1 MLITEK
7 MDKLLDPKSVEFIL
21 YSKMNPTMSML
32 GMFKKQDLQG
42 SKHFAFATD
51 RTSAEDD
58 ILNGILHEPV
68 EMEEASQLP
77 QIEISGIQE
86 ESGHV
91 TKLGFEMQFTEE
103 AVSDN
108 KNYSNVQRT
117 LERAGYVMQRT
128 LNRYAYQVL
137 ISNAEAP
144 TGYDTDPESWAT
156 EGNEEIDNNVKT
168 MQRAFN
174 NQEGY
179 DYNMTNMY
187 VSKESLWGAE
197 DYYDATRINGFDP
210 NNVRGMSLQGIQ
222 ELDSGLLGI
231 DANLQPAM
239 WYYNVHP
246 EDNTYNDSFGS
257 FINVNRVEQND
268 ELPRGLKIQMYVE
281 FGFAVLE
288 PRAVL
293 FQEGI

>member
-7 MDKLLDPKSVEFIL
+7 MDKLLSPSSVEFIL
-21 YSKMNPTMSML
+21 YTKMNPHLNML
-32 GMFKKQDLQG
+32 GMFKKQDLHG
-42 SKHFAFATD
+42 DKHFAFATD
-51 RTSAEDD
+51 RNSAEDD

-77 QIEISGIQE
+77 QINISGIQE
-86 ESGHV
+86 ESGNT
-91 TKLGFEMQFTEE
+91 TKLGFEMEFTEE
-103 AVSDN
+103 AVNDN

-128 LNRYAYQVL
+128 LNRYAYATLVA
-137 ISNAEAP
+137 NAEAP
-144 TGYDTDPESWAT
+144 TGFDSDPTSWAT
-156 EGNEEIDNNVKT
+156 SNDNVDEDIKT

-187 VSKESLWGAE
+187 VNKESLWGAE

-210 NNVRGMSLQGIQ
+210 NNVRGMSLQGIN
-222 ELDSGLLGI
+222 ELESGLLGI
-231 DANLQPAM
+231 DANLKPAM

-246 EDNTYNDSFGS
+246 EDNTYNDAFGS
-257 FINVNRVEQND
+257 FINVNRVEQN
-268 ELPRGLKIQMYVE
+268 EEIPRGLKIQMYVE

>member
-7 MDKLLDPKSVEFIL
+7 MDKLLSPSSVEFIL
-21 YSKMNPTMSML
+21 YTKMNPHLNML
-32 GMFKKQDLQG
+32 GMFKKQDLHG
-42 SKHFAFATD
+42 DKHFAFATD

-77 QIEISGIQE
+77 QINISGIQE
-86 ESGHV
+86 ESGNT
-91 TKLGFEMQFTEE
+91 TKLGFEMEFTEE
-103 AVSDN
+103 AVADN

-117 LERAGYVMQRT
+117 LSRAGYAMQRT

-137 ISNAEAP
+137 VANAEAP
-144 TGYDTDPESWAT
+144 TLSTTPTSWAT
-156 EGNEEIDNNVKT
+156 DNDEVDDDVKAL
-168 MQRAFN
+168 QRAFN

-210 NNVRGMSLQGIQ
+210 NNVRGMSLQGVN
-222 ELDSGLLGI
+222 ELESGLLGI
-231 DANLQPAM
+231 DSNLAPAV

-246 EDNTYNDSFGS
+246 EDNTYNDQFGS
-257 FINVNRVEQND
+257 FINVNRVEQN
-268 ELPRGLKIQMYVE
+268 EEIPRGLKIQMYVE